1 MVTFESG
8 RSEKFIA
15 RPVKSVIESF
25 PQRLTAVMPGSA
37 GELMERNLGTDRL
50 RRTRDRVWPLAQNDG
65 LISMRF
71 DTRIRFYSKQSPVQV
86 QPKQSRYSPRRF
98 QTITEV

>member
-1 MVTFESG
+1 MVTFERQERQVHRPS
-8 RSEKFIA
+8 REKRHRVVSA
-15 RPVKSVIESF
+15 
-25 PQRLTAVMPGSA
+25 RLTAVMPGSA

-50 RRTRDRVWPLAQNDG
+50 RRTRERVWPLAQNDG